1 MRSPLAAPLG
11 ALFLLAAC
19 SGQSQ
24 TTDQPAKTEAAND
37 ENKLPDTGSGD
48 PIELA
53 AIEKGE
59 MLRLDGEL
67 GCAFTVKGQSAP
79 AFVAK
84 ANVGDDQLA
93 AGAVKVGSTVQR
105 VAGSGGFGALE
116 KGLEMSGPG
125 LKLTLERASDKPVR
139 TEGEQKIYEAK
150 LNVNRTYG
158 GQQAF
163 EGEWSCGA

>member
-24 TTDQPAKTEAAND
+24 TTEQPAKTEAATD
-37 ENKLPDTGSGD
+37 ETKLPDTGSGD

-67 GCAFTVKGQSAP
+67 GCGFTVKGQSAP
-79 AFVAK
+79 AFIAK
-84 ANVGDDQLA
+84 ANAGDDQLA
-93 AGAVKVGSTVQR
+93 SGAVKVGSKVQR

-125 LKLTLERASDKPVR
+125 LKLKVEHDGKAARS
-139 TEGEQKIYEAK
+139 EGEQKVYEAK
-150 LNVNRTYG
+150 LIVNRTYG
-158 GQQAF
+158 GEGSF
-163 EGEWSCGA
+163 DGEWSCGA

>member
-1 MRSPLAAPLG
+1 MTVLRERNCLVTGLRVIGSARFHARFSRTKGEYSMRSPLAAPLG

-59 MLRLDGEL
+59 MMHLAGEI
-67 GCAFTVKGQSAP
+67 GCAFT
-79 AFVAK
+79 
-84 ANVGDDQLA
+84 
-93 AGAVKVGSTVQR
+93 
-105 VAGSGGFGALE
+105 E
-116 KGLEMSGPG
+116 KG
-125 LKLTLERASDKPVR
+125 ERKSA
-139 TEGEQKIYEAK
+139 G
-150 LNVNRTYG
+150 
-158 GQQAF
+158 
-163 EGEWSCGA
+163 

>member
-19 SGQSQ
+19 SGQTPTESQ
-24 TTDQPAKTEAAND
+24 PTKTEAAND
-37 ENKLPDTGSGD
+37 ENKLPDTGSGE
-48 PIELA
+48 PIELS
-53 AIEKGE
+53 AIGKGE

-67 GCAFTVKGQSAP
+67 GCGFTVKGQSDP
-79 AFVAK
+79 AFIAK

-93 AGAVKVGSTVQR
+93 SGAVKVGGQVQR

-125 LKLTLERASDKPVR
+125 LKLTLDHASDKPVR
-139 TEGEQKIYEAK
+139 TEGEQKVYDAT
-150 LNVNRTYG
+150 LTVNRTYG
-158 GQQAF
+158 GEGSF